1 MVNIV
6 DLDLETTKQ
15 YLRVEYEEDDQLI
28 EMMLVFA
35 KSYIQSYMNKKFE
48 EFDAIPDEL
57 TIPALALISHWYE
70 RREIETDK
78 AAKEIVYTFLDIL
91 DMHRIWQGGLIE

>member
-28 EMMLVFA
+28 EMMIVSA
-35 KSYIQSYMNKKFE
+35 KSKSRR
-48 EFDAIPDEL
+48 
-57 TIPALALISHWYE
+57 SVYE
-70 RREIETDK
+70 SRN
-78 AAKEIVYTFLDIL
+78 
-91 DMHRIWQGGLIE
+91 